1 LKKGVEREREI
12 ERERGG
18 EIERERKEGK
28 KPGQK
33 GRRRRRREKKKKWT
47 VADTRCLS
55 RSLSLSLFSHFSFL
69 RIHFVVDAGDSIDLA
84 KLKEREKG
92 GKKHTTEWNRK
103 KLESSG
109 SSFSLFSAG
118 RKKL

>member
-1 LKKGVEREREI
+1 MREREKKEKNRVKKGGEEEEERERT
-12 ERERGG
+12 
-18 EIERERKEGK
+18 
-28 KPGQK
+28 
-33 GRRRRRREKKKKWT
+33 GRT

-55 RSLSLSLFSHFSFL
+55 RSLSLSLVSLFSFL

-84 KLKEREKG
+84 KLREREKG
-92 GKKHTTEWNRK
+92 GKKHTAEWNRK